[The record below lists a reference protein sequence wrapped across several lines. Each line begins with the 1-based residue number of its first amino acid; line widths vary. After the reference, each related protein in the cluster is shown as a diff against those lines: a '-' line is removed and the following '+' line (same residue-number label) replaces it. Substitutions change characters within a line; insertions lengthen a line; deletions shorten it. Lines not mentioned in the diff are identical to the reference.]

1 MVCLFLVPTEN
12 FCSRVLLFL
21 AAQHVHNCI
30 TYIAMLTDTAIKQ
43 FRPEPPK
50 TKKLFDGGRNGL
62 HVLCH
67 PSGRKVFAVRYTH
80 PVTRKDQTLT
90 LGEYPHISLKT
101 ARERAE
107 AARGLRVQGIDPRE
121 AEKREKEE
129 IRVAAEDTFEQLAE
143 EWIRIRGSHWSES
156 YRRKITTLVSRH
168 LFPALGK
175 EAITKISAPLL
186 LSVLRPI
193 EACGKTDQ
201 AHTLLEQ
208 AAAIFRFAISTG
220 RAVSDPAAALKDAL
234 IPHRQKNFAAITTPE
249 EFAELL
255 RAMDEYQGEYT
266 TKAALEFTLLTFQR
280 SQSIRLARWEQ
291 IDWTNRLWRIP
302 AEIMKMKELHLV
314 PLSTQAVDLLQML
327 EPVTGNSDFI
337 FPCLFSRSKPIS
349 ENTMLY
355 ALVRL
360 GYRGR
365 MTVHGFRT
373 SASTLLNEN
382 GHHPDVIEAALA
394 HVHGDI
400 RSIYNKAKYL
410 PERRT
415 MYQWWADY
423 CETLRVSES
432 AFFRQPEAPL
442 RSATRS
448 SI

>member
-1 MVCLFLVPTEN
+1 
-12 FCSRVLLFL
+12 
-21 AAQHVHNCI
+21 
-30 TYIAMLTDTAIKQ
+30 
-43 FRPEPPK
+43 
-50 TKKLFDGGRNGL
+50 
-62 HVLCH
+62 
-67 PSGRKVFAVRYTH
+67 
-80 PVTRKDQTLT
+80 VTRKDQTLT
-90 LGEYPHISLKT
+90 IGEYPHITLKA

-107 AARGLRVQGIDPRE
+107 AARGLRVRGLDPRE

-129 IRVAAEDTFEQLAE
+129 LRAATEDTFEQLAL
-143 EWIRIRGSHWSES
+143 EWIRIRGSHWSAS
-156 YRRKITTLVSRH
+156 YRKKISTLVTRH

-175 EAITKISAPLL
+175 HAMTNIGAPLL

-208 AAAIFRFAISTG
+208 AASIFRFAISTG
-220 RAVSDPAAALKDAL
+220 RAVNDPAAALKDAL
-234 IPHRQKNFAAITTPE
+234 IPHRQKNFPAVTTPE
-249 EFAELL
+249 DFAELL
-255 RAMDEYQGEYT
+255 RAMDGYQGEYT

-280 SQSIRLARWEQ
+280 SQSIRLASWEQ
-291 IDWTNRLWRIP
+291 IDWANRLWRIP
-302 AEIMKMKELHLV
+302 ADIMKMKEPHLV
-314 PLSTQAVDLLQML
+314 PLSTQAVDLLRML
-327 EPVTGNSDFI
+327 QPVTGSSDFI

-382 GHHPDVIEAALA
+382 GHHPDAIEAALA
-394 HVHGDI
+394 HTRGDI

-423 CETLRVSES
+423 VDSLRKPACLASRASV
-432 AFFRQPEAPL
+432 
-442 RSATRS
+442 
-448 SI
+448 